1 MLGYSKVNEGQSE
14 KKNDDPLI
22 QEEHTKMHQMEK
34 ICMQQIKAQE
44 LNANDDYKAMRE
56 DKIIIEKTL
65 HQMARERFNES
76 KKKSE
81 EEVSKEAA
89 ANDFLYPY
97 LEKKEWFKKS
107 NYDLTKP
114 LSQQHA
120 IEIK

>member
-1 MLGYSKVNEGQSE
+1 
-14 KKNDDPLI
+14 
-22 QEEHTKMHQMEK
+22 MHQMEK

-114 LSQQHA
+114 LS
-120 IEIK
+120 